1 MTTRGGRRG
10 PLGPLTARIHIARIL
25 VALGARIACRS
36 VGAKR
41 RPHPRLRDLGDS
53 RRDHLGSLVCSGT
66 SVGPG
71 P

>member
-53 RRDHLGSLVCSGT
+53 RR
-66 SVGPG
+66 
-71 P
+71 